1 MSGAGDRGVV
11 IDLGSMADD
20 KDSVTVHIETPVESK
35 DSLSIQLTG
44 DSDSSGA
51 SPESTNDNIED
62 ASLVPDTAHEAGD
75 IVFGDESVAEIL
87 VRKSASERE
96 QVDDEQI
103 FNDLLLHFKRQP
115 KLVHRK
121 ISVQPGQ
128 DLVVEPMDV
137 KRLTEL
143 VHRAMECL
151 AAFTSENEES
161 KPLLDEALDENHCNY
176 SKAWLRPLVF
186 DRRVILHA
194 AQGERSDADDSHTL
208 ERMSLQRHVS
218 DQVETQSWPQSYK
231 QKNRPYSSDR
241 LHELHRSAFAPSR
254 AHALTNNATSRFGV
268 PVLSYVTDKTGR
280 KLPGVYIGVDHTEG
294 RCTGAAGPPRE
305 WGFIQASPVYR
316 IVENYPLS
324 SLREESMKFTIEN
337 RMASHPVMQPRF
349 DHDDTTFESHVVT
362 LGELLAIVG
371 FVIHGE
377 LGETKSVTV
386 HDVTPAA
393 SATCFRK
400 HRTVVLAPD
409 ALSETLGAYIPSQMD
424 ILGHQPEVWTDCYNL
439 GMVDECFGRFK
450 LSFDLL
456 TADVIAR
463 VRAIIT
469 RNVVDLIDKILSRR
483 ERTERR
489 LQRAAPAVADR
500 IPPRGCRFLD
510 NKIVHDCLDGV
521 VGADPIAAMIRLR
534 QVPDHGDECLLML
547 GCSQTPAAG
556 DPQVPLESKRPAN
569 PARDKFLADVS
580 RMHPELAGG
589 DWTRVLERAEQTMAL
604 SLKQFHSSL
613 IQEHSEGTRLR
624 QLAAARRGRLLRTKL
639 REETVMDVDVTDLG
653 SDFVLRNEESGEAGD
668 FVQDQ
673 HGSALDISFYS
684 HAARAKMD
692 DDRADKG
699 IPNPSKMPEFST
711 TALRR
716 IADMFVVMMNPNKL
730 NFVMSP
736 VDLVRA
742 VYDVSSLFDEMETY
756 LVFVTD
762 YVRSRLGPTPTGEE
776 KTVLIAE
783 AKGKYN
789 EQIGRDTD
797 VKTQRHASAIIARL
811 LIELETHR
819 PKHAFRQIIA
829 KSGRKTIGSDLDTQ
843 YEHYSDENKLTFLV
857 QLASD
862 TSNLGKEGRLLDSY
876 QADDLKAVTTRVA
889 EYVDRYR
896 GKPDIEAA
904 YTAAEEADK
913 RQEIVQRV
921 VLMDRTPHGFEAATS
936 FDDEAGVSTEQLFEK
951 AGSVRGDYKKLLSVQ
966 SAAAMQHQR
975 DVRRLLKHIHDDVA
989 AALTLEQV
997 TDSKNNYD
1005 PYKYGAVS
1013 WRNNSEEASG
1023 AWRCVP
1029 DQEMC
1034 ILNTFVDM
1042 RGPTQLLSSIRQCT
1056 MVQKLLSANHSFL
1069 NVSTKWASYR
1079 VYSAVMAP
1087 RATSCSHPAHIGPVP
1102 LAPEKKVVSVE
1113 VESVLRALHSLTS
1126 QLRNVTGRDATWE
1139 KNFTSALTDRL
1150 GKRSWGFDD
1159 GAVKNSLLGL
1169 RRLVR
1174 LLASDMSLWFNNY
1187 RFDNGHISLKNYDKT
1202 VRRREIVDVTR
1213 DITDPVYINSLG
1225 VRYLVTFRPLFPA
1238 LKTLGTDRLGGV
1250 SVEEL
1255 ATMSDHEELLKTLL
1269 DSLEGVMLHVKEVD
1283 ETKLS
1288 LAAELLIKYVDNCL
1302 RMDDLIALAPD
1313 DDGIDRRVE
1322 NTIRKNMLLTTREKS
1337 EAYVRRLLGLDGD
1350 DSDDDDDGGDKMD
1363 DVGAMD
1369 DPVFNNDDSYYAD
1382 EETRVNV
1389 SWDDDTE

>member
-1 MSGAGDRGVV
+1 MV

-44 DSDSSGA
+44 DSDGSGA
-51 SPESTNDNIED
+51 SLETTSAEGEAP
-62 ASLVPDTAHEAGD
+62 VPDTAHEAGD

-87 VRKSASERE
+87 VRKSAAERE

-121 ISVQPGQ
+121 ISVQTGQ

-143 VHRAMECL
+143 VHRAMECV
-151 AAFTSENEES
+151 AAFPSENQES

-208 ERMSLQRHVS
+208 ERMSLQRHIT

-254 AHALTNNATSRFGV
+254 THALTNNATSRFGV
-268 PVLSYVTDKTGR
+268 PVLSYVTDKMGR
-280 KLPGVYIGVDHTEG
+280 KIPGVYIGVDHTEG
-294 RCTGAAGPPRE
+294 RCTGATGPPRE
-305 WGFIQASPVYR
+305 WGFVQASQVYR
-316 IVENYPLS
+316 IVENYPLN
-324 SLREESMKFTIEN
+324 SLHEESMKFTIEH

-362 LGELLAIVG
+362 LGEPLAIVG

-377 LGETKSVTV
+377 LGEANSVTV
-386 HDVTPAA
+386 RDVTPAA
-393 SATCFRK
+393 SATCFKR

-409 ALSETLGAYIPSQMD
+409 ALSEILGAYIPSQMD
-424 ILGHQPEVWTDCYNL
+424 VLGHQPEVWTDCYNL

-450 LSFDLL
+450 LSFDAL

-463 VRAIIT
+463 LRAVIT
-469 RNVVDLIDKILSRR
+469 RNVVDLIDKVLSRR

-489 LQRAAPAVADR
+489 LQKAALAVPSR
-500 IPPRGCRFLD
+500 IRSRGCRFLD
-510 NKIVHDCLDGV
+510 NRIVHDCLGGV
-521 VGADPIAAMIRLR
+521 VEDDPIAAMIRLN

-547 GCSQTPAAG
+547 GCSQTPAA
-556 DPQVPLESKRPAN
+556 DDSQVPSDSQHLAN
-569 PARDKFLADVS
+569 PARDKFLADIS
-580 RMHPELAGG
+580 HMHPGLANS
-589 DWTRVLERAEQTMAL
+589 DWTRVLERAEQAMAL
-604 SLKQFHSSL
+604 SLRDFRSSL
-613 IQEHSEGTRLR
+613 TQEHSEGIRQR

-653 SDFVLRNEESGEAGD
+653 SDFVLRNEESGESGD
-668 FVQDQ
+668 FVQNEY
-673 HGSALDISFYS
+673 GSTLDISFYS

-730 NFVMSP
+730 NFTMSP

-742 VYDVSSLFDEMETY
+742 VYDVSSMFDEMETY

-762 YVRSRLGPTPTGEE
+762 YVRSRVGPTSTAEE
-776 KTVLIAE
+776 KSVLIAE
-783 AKGKYN
+783 AKGRFN
-789 EQIGRDTD
+789 EEIGRDTD

-829 KSGRKTIGSDLDTQ
+829 KSGRKTIGSNLDTQ
-843 YEHYSDENKLTFLV
+843 YEYYSDENKLTFLV

-876 QADDLKAVTTRVA
+876 QADDLKAVTARVA

-896 GKPDIEAA
+896 GKPDIAAA

-921 VLMDRTPHGFEAATS
+921 ILMDRTPHGFEAAATLG
-936 FDDEAGVSTEQLFEK
+936 DEARVSVEQLSEK
-951 AGSVRGDYKKLLSVQ
+951 AGSVRGDYMKLLSVQ
-966 SAAAMQHQR
+966 SAAEVQLHR
-975 DVRRLLKHIHDDVA
+975 DVMRLLKHIHDNVST
-989 AALTLEQV
+989 ALALEQV

-1029 DQEMC
+1029 DQETC
-1034 ILNTFVDM
+1034 IVNTFVDM
-1042 RGPTQLLSSIRQCT
+1042 RGTTELLSSIRECT
-1056 MVQKLLSANHSFL
+1056 MIRKLLSANHSFL
-1069 NVSTKWASYR
+1069 NVSTRWACYT
-1079 VYSAVMAP
+1079 VYSADMAP
-1087 RATSCSHPAHIGPVP
+1087 RATSCSHPAHIEPVRP
-1102 LAPEKKVVSVE
+1102 APEEKMVSVE

-1126 QLRNVTGRDATWE
+1126 QLRNLTGQDATWE

-1159 GAVKNSLLGL
+1159 GAVKKSLLGL

-1174 LLASDMSLWFNNY
+1174 LLASDMRLWFNNY
-1187 RFDNGHISLKNYDKT
+1187 RFDSGHISLKNYDKT

-1213 DITDPVYINSLG
+1213 DITDPVYVNSLG
-1225 VRYLVTFRPLFPA
+1225 VKYLVTFRPLFPA
-1238 LKTLGTDRLGGV
+1238 LKSLGTDRLGGV

-1255 ATMSDHEELLKTLL
+1255 ASMGDHEQLLKTLL
-1269 DSLEGVMLHVKEVD
+1269 DSLDGVLLHVKEVD

-1302 RMDDLIALAPD
+1302 RIDDLLALAPE
-1313 DDGIDRRVE
+1313 DDGVDRRIE
-1322 NTIRKNMLLTTREKS
+1322 STIRKNMLLSAQEKS
-1337 EAYVRRLLGLDGD
+1337 EAYVRRLLGLDDD
-1350 DSDDDDDGGDKMD
+1350 DSDDDGDKMND
-1363 DVGAMD
+1363 IGAKD